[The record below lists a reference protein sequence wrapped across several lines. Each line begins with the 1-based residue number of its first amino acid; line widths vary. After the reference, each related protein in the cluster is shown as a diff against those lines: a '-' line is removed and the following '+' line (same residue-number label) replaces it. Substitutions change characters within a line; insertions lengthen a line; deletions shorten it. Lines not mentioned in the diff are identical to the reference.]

1 MIRPFTPESG
11 SPGQTQCSVSWS
23 CSIAGMRLRNK
34 DEKIK
39 MKNTKRRGCAQCT
52 ASSFTY
58 TTENCL
64 RQPSLKGETAVG
76 RILLSQGN
84 MGFSSRFFSIPT
96 GYYTQFFAI
105 CKRYNWYERYNKLA
119 WWRNV
124 KESEHQKI
132 LGNLLGFLWKRRSGI
147 LRMFW

>member
-1 MIRPFTPESG
+1 
-11 SPGQTQCSVSWS
+11 
-23 CSIAGMRLRNK
+23 MRLRNK

-105 CKRYNWYERYNKLA
+105 CKRYN
-119 WWRNV
+119 
-124 KESEHQKI
+124 
-132 LGNLLGFLWKRRSGI
+132 
-147 LRMFW
+147 

>member
-1 MIRPFTPESG
+1 MSRGLGDVYKRQNEIIKKMEPCYMDAMIQRC
-11 SPGQTQCSVSWS
+11 QTKNDNLCTEIEMYADCKQYH
-23 CSIAGMRLRNK
+23 K

-39 MKNTKRRGCAQCT
+39 MKNTKRGGCAQCT

-84 MGFSSRFFSIPT
+84 MGFSF
-96 GYYTQFFAI
+96 
-105 CKRYNWYERYNKLA
+105 
-119 WWRNV
+119 
-124 KESEHQKI
+124 
-132 LGNLLGFLWKRRSGI
+132 
-147 LRMFW
+147 

>member
-1 MIRPFTPESG
+1 
-11 SPGQTQCSVSWS
+11 
-23 CSIAGMRLRNK
+23 
-34 DEKIK
+34 
-39 MKNTKRRGCAQCT
+39 MKNTKRGGYAQCT

-84 MGFSSRFFSIPT
+84 MGFSSRFFFLPT

-105 CKRYNWYERYNKLA
+105 CKRYN
-119 WWRNV
+119 
-124 KESEHQKI
+124 
-132 LGNLLGFLWKRRSGI
+132 
-147 LRMFW
+147 